1 MPRFEFKQRL
11 LFGCVLLFA
20 LLAVKVVA
28 QEVDRPP
35 PVATVD
41 FRGVNS
47 PRATMETFLGA
58 MAAVEQGRGERFGRA
73 LGTLDLTDVPPLI
86 RSEKGRDLA
95 WMLLE
100 ILERTRP
107 VNLKTIPA
115 RTSGRPYFFYT
126 YPAGRIAIAR
136 QQDGRWLFSAGTLA
150 ALPDILDHL
159 AQKKKNGAGDDR
171 DGATRLPWHLR
182 LRQQIPEQL
191 RKKSFLLEHW
201 QWLGILLTIAAGIV
215 ADKLTAVLLLS
226 SVRYWRRRQQPLESH
241 ILPDD
246 WLRPLGLLSMAAIW
260 WTGLNMLALPAQA
273 MVVLL
278 VAVKILVALS
288 AIWAGFRV
296 VDFVS
301 AYLQRLARQTDNKL
315 DDVLVPLVRKTLKVF
330 CTVIGIIFIAANLN
344 LNVSGLL
351 AGLGLGGLAF
361 ALAAKDMVQNLFG
374 SITVLL
380 DQTFH
385 VGDWVVIDDIEGTVE
400 EVGLRSTRIRTFY
413 NSEIILPNSRLITAS
428 VDNMGKRRFR
438 RMRCELSLTY
448 DTPPDKIEAFCEGV
462 RELVRLHPFMRKD
475 YYHIYLNEMAAASL
489 EILVYVFWRT
499 PDWGAE
505 LRERH
510 RFLLDILRLAERLG
524 VEFAFPTQTVYLKQG
539 DAAET
544 GGTGKTTV
552 LNRPEEAR
560 DVARMIV
567 EETRELNAKPR
578 PVSVNQKIS

>member
-1 MPRFEFKQRL
+1 MPGVELTQRL
-11 LFGCVLLFA
+11 LFCCVLLFA
-20 LLAVKVVA
+20 LVVVKVGA
-28 QEVDRPP
+28 QEADTPP
-35 PVATVD
+35 AATVD
-41 FRGVNS
+41 LRGVDS
-47 PRATMETFLGA
+47 PRATMKTFLGA
-58 MAAVEQGRGERFGRA
+58 MAEVEQGRDERFDRA
-73 LGTLDLTDVPPLI
+73 IGTLDLSEVPPLI
-86 RSEKGRDLA
+86 RNEKGRDLA

-100 ILERTRP
+100 ALERIRP
-107 VNLKTIPA
+107 VNLKKIPA
-115 RTSGRPYFFYT
+115 RKSGRPYVFQS
-126 YPAGRIAIAR
+126 YPTGRIAIVR
-136 QQDGRWLFSAGTLA
+136 QPDGRWLFSAGALT

-159 AQKKKNGAGDDR
+159 AQKNGAED
-171 DGATRLPWHLR
+171 ATRLPWHLR

-215 ADKLTAVLLLS
+215 VDKLTAVLLLL
-226 SVRYWRRRQQPLESH
+226 SVRYWRRRHKSLESY

-260 WTGLNMLALPAQA
+260 WAGLNMLALPAQA

-315 DDVLVPLVRKTLKVF
+315 DDALVPLVRKTLKVF
-330 CTVIGIIFIAANLN
+330 ITVIGIIFIASNLN

-385 VGDWVVIDDIEGTVE
+385 VGDWVVIGDIEGTVE

-438 RMRCELSLTY
+438 RMSCKLSLTY
-448 DTPPDKIEAFCEGV
+448 DTAPEKIEAFCEGV

-489 EILVYVFWRT
+489 EILVYVFWKT
-499 PDWGAE
+499 PDWSTE

-524 VEFAFPTQTVYLKQG
+524 VDFAFPTQTIYLKQD

-544 GGTGKTTV
+544 GSTGSFEAAKTL
-552 LNRPEEAR
+552 LNQPEDAR
-560 DVARMIV
+560 DVARTIV
-567 EETRELNAKPR
+567 EESTGL
-578 PVSVNQKIS
+578 

>member
-1 MPRFEFKQRL
+1 
-11 LFGCVLLFA
+11 
-20 LLAVKVVA
+20 
-28 QEVDRPP
+28 
-35 PVATVD
+35 
-41 FRGVNS
+41 
-47 PRATMETFLGA
+47 
-58 MAAVEQGRGERFGRA
+58 
-73 LGTLDLTDVPPLI
+73 
-86 RSEKGRDLA
+86 
-95 WMLLE
+95 
-100 ILERTRP
+100 
-107 VNLKTIPA
+107 
-115 RTSGRPYFFYT
+115 
-126 YPAGRIAIAR
+126 
-136 QQDGRWLFSAGTLA
+136 
-150 ALPDILDHL
+150 
-159 AQKKKNGAGDDR
+159 
-171 DGATRLPWHLR
+171 
-182 LRQQIPEQL
+182 
-191 RKKSFLLEHW
+191 
-201 QWLGILLTIAAGIV
+201 
-215 ADKLTAVLLLS
+215 
-226 SVRYWRRRQQPLESH
+226 
-241 ILPDD
+241 LPDD

-260 WTGLNMLALPAQA
+260 WAGLNMLALPAQA

-315 DDVLVPLVRKTLKVF
+315 DDALVPLVRKTLKVF
-330 CTVIGIIFIAANLN
+330 ITVIGIIFIASNLN

-438 RMRCELSLTY
+438 RMSCKLSLTY
-448 DTPPDKIEAFCEGV
+448 GTAPEKIEAFCEGV

-489 EILVYVFWRT
+489 EILVYVFWRA
-499 PDWGAE
+499 PDWGTE

-524 VEFAFPTQTVYLKQG
+524 VEFAFPTQTVYLQRG

-544 GGTGKTTV
+544 GGTGTFDAETT
-552 LNRPEEAR
+552 LSSRPEDAR
-560 DVARMIV
+560 DVARTIV
-567 EETRELNAKPR
+567 EETTGLNAKPR
-578 PVSVNQKIS
+578 PVSFK

>member
-1 MPRFEFKQRL
+1 MQRL
-11 LFGCVLLFA
+11 AFCCMLLFA
-20 LLAVKVVA
+20 LLAVKVGA
-28 QEVDRPP
+28 QETADAPLA
-35 PVATVD
+35 ATVD
-41 FRGVNS
+41 VSGVDS
-47 PRATMETFLGA
+47 PRATMATFLEA
-58 MAAVEQGRGERFGRA
+58 MAEVEKGRSERLDRAVE
-73 LGTLDLTDVPPLI
+73 TLDLADVPALI
-86 RSEKGRDLA
+86 RSEKGPDLA

-100 ILERTRP
+100 ALERTRP
-107 VNLKTIPA
+107 VKLKKIPA
-115 RTSGRPYFFYT
+115 RKSGRAYVFHT
-126 YPAGRIAIAR
+126 YPTGRIAIAR
-136 QQDGRWLFSAGTLA
+136 QPDGRWLFSAGTLTV
-150 ALPDILDHL
+150 LPDILDHL
-159 AQKKKNGAGDDR
+159 AQEKKNGAGSDR
-171 DGATRLPWHLR
+171 DEGTRLPWHLR
-182 LRQQIPEQL
+182 LRQQMPEQL

-201 QWLGILLTIAAGIV
+201 QWLGILSTIAAGIV
-215 ADKLTAVLLLS
+215 ADKLTAVLLLLC
-226 SVRYWRRRQQPLESH
+226 VRYWRRRHQPLESH

-260 WTGLNMLALPAQA
+260 WTGLNTLALPAQA

-296 VDFVS
+296 VDFV
-301 AYLQRLARQTDNKL
+301 AVYLQRLARQTDNKL

-330 CTVIGIIFIAANLN
+330 ITVIGIIFIAANLN

-438 RMRCELSLTY
+438 RMRCKLSLTY
-448 DTPPDKIEAFCEGV
+448 DTAPEKIEAFCEGV
-462 RELVRLHPFMRKD
+462 RELVRLHPYMRKD
-475 YYHIYLNEMAAASL
+475 YYHVYLNEMAAASL

-499 PDWGAE
+499 PNWGTE

-539 DAAET
+539 DAAELGET
-544 GGTGKTTV
+544 GEATL
-552 LNRPEEAR
+552 LNRPEDAR
-560 DVARMIV
+560 DVARTIV
-567 EETRELNAKPR
+567 EETTGLDAKPR
-578 PVSVNQKIS
+578 PVSFK

>member
-1 MPRFEFKQRL
+1 
-11 LFGCVLLFA
+11 
-20 LLAVKVVA
+20 
-28 QEVDRPP
+28 
-35 PVATVD
+35 
-41 FRGVNS
+41 
-47 PRATMETFLGA
+47 
-58 MAAVEQGRGERFGRA
+58 
-73 LGTLDLTDVPPLI
+73 
-86 RSEKGRDLA
+86 
-95 WMLLE
+95 
-100 ILERTRP
+100 
-107 VNLKTIPA
+107 
-115 RTSGRPYFFYT
+115 
-126 YPAGRIAIAR
+126 
-136 QQDGRWLFSAGTLA
+136 LFSAGTLT

-159 AQKKKNGAGDDR
+159 AQKKNGVGDGGDD
-171 DGATRLPWHLR
+171 ATRLPWHLR

-191 RKKSFLLEHW
+191 RREGFLLEHW

-215 ADKLTAVLLLS
+215 ADKLTAVLLLF
-226 SVRYWRRRQQPLESH
+226 SVCYWRRRHKPLESH

-246 WLRPLGLLSMAAIW
+246 WLRPLGLLSMAATW
-260 WTGLNMLALPAQA
+260 WAGLNMLALPAQA

-296 VDFVS
+296 VDFVA
-301 AYLQRLARQTDNKL
+301 AYLQRLARRTDNKL

-330 CTVIGIIFIAANLN
+330 ITVIGIIFIASNLN

-438 RMRCELSLTY
+438 RMSCKLSLTY
-448 DTPPDKIEAFCEGV
+448 DTAPEKIEAFCEGL
-462 RELVRLHPFMRKD
+462 RELVRLHRFMRKD

-489 EILVYVFWRT
+489 EILVYVFWKT
-499 PDWGAE
+499 PDWSTE

-539 DAAET
+539 GVVDVGDTGAFDAET
-544 GGTGKTTV
+544 TLVNQPKD
-552 LNRPEEAR
+552 AR
-560 DVARMIV
+560 DVARTIV
-567 EETRELNAKPR
+567 EETTGLNAKPR
-578 PVSVNQKIS
+578 PVSSNPKIS

>member
-1 MPRFEFKQRL
+1 MPRFEFTQRL

-20 LLAVKVVA
+20 LLAVKAVA
-28 QEVDRPP
+28 QEVDTPP
-35 PVATVD
+35 PVETVD
-41 FRGVNS
+41 LRGLDS

-58 MAAVEQGRGERFGRA
+58 MAEVEQGRGERFDRA
-73 LGTLDLTDVPPLI
+73 IGTLDLSDVPPLI
-86 RSEKGRDLA
+86 RSEKGRDLS

-100 ILERTRP
+100 ALERTRS
-107 VNLKTIPA
+107 VNLKKIPA
-115 RTSGRPYFFYT
+115 RKSGRPYVFRT

-136 QQDGRWLFSAGTLA
+136 QPDGRWLFSAGTLT

-159 AQKKKNGAGDDR
+159 AQKKNGAGEDR
-171 DGATRLPWHLR
+171 DDATRLPWHLR
-182 LRQQIPEQL
+182 LRQRIPDQL
-191 RKKSFLLEHW
+191 RKEGFLLEHW

-215 ADKLTAVLLLS
+215 ADKLTSVLLLF
-226 SVRYWRRRQQPLESH
+226 SVRYWRRRHKPLESR

-273 MVVLL
+273 MLVLL

-315 DDVLVPLVRKTLKVF
+315 DDALVPLVRKTLKVF
-330 CTVIGIIFIAANLN
+330 VTVIGIIFIASNLN

-438 RMRCELSLTY
+438 RMSCKLSLTY
-448 DTPPDKIEAFCEGV
+448 DTAPEKIEAFCEGV

-489 EILVYVFWRT
+489 DILVYVFWRT
-499 PDWGAE
+499 PDWGTE

-510 RFLLDILRLAERLG
+510 RFLLDILRLAKRLG

-544 GGTGKTTV
+544 GDTGTFDAETT
-552 LNRPEEAR
+552 LLSQPEDAR
-560 DVARMIV
+560 DVARAIV
-567 EETRELNAKPR
+567 EETTGLNAKLR
-578 PVSVNQKIS
+578 PVSFK